1 LAGGEK
7 AKTRGATMTDAQRAK
22 EWLASRDYLVMSS
35 VPNRWY
41 LVTLVDETHFTDA
54 ELIAFAREKGFE
66 VDG

>member
-1 LAGGEK
+1 
-7 AKTRGATMTDAQRAK
+7 MTDAQRAK